1 MNNNLLVLYYNKQQ
15 STILIN
21 KTTTVSSIMGNFFVS
36 LGKGFINPIVNQ
48 VEIECLHYRSLFI
61 DEVLAQYE
69 Y

>member
-1 MNNNLLVLYYNKQQ
+1 
-15 STILIN
+15 
-21 KTTTVSSIMGNFFVS
+21 MGNFFVS